1 MMDRNYLYKDYA
13 KIVKSLSLY
22 LEEHKK
28 QDPPFFLLSHSLPSI
43 YFPDLNTLNDIKKN
57 DFDTDNSKLAE
68 EKN

>member
-43 YFPDLNTLNDIKKN
+43 YFPDLNTLNDIKK
-57 DFDTDNSKLAE
+57 K
-68 EKN
+68 